1 MTQPPAGLP
10 AAARD
15 DWPALWPRVE
25 SADILVV
32 GSPIWPGEK
41 SSVASRL
48 IERLYAMSGMLNDAG
63 QYHYYGRVGGVIV
76 TGNEDGVKPAGS
88 VRQVRGRPTS
98 TRAPAARRTTSPRA
112 TRRS

>member
-32 GSPIWPGEK
+32 GSPIWLGEK

-76 TGNEDGVKPAGS
+76 TGNEDGVKPAD
-88 VRQVRGRPTS
+88 R
-98 TRAPAARRTTSPRA
+98 
-112 TRRS
+112 